1 MKKYFALF
9 MTFCM
14 GMSSV
19 AFAAAPSVTKI
30 NAGEY
35 KSYAVLSDGSL
46 YTWGFGH
53 GYDTITAEI
62 PKESWSSTP
71 VKTDS
76 GIAAAGAVN
85 QGTQWKIKTDGSYWQ
100 DSEYWD
106 APEKY
111 FNNAV
116 AAEGNYVLLS
126 DGTLWHLDTYDGV
139 EKVTSNV
146 KDFSIYIDTQ
156 LVVLKQDGSAWIY
169 DKYYEDPFG
178 FKAKTGELTK
188 FMDDVIDLEVG
199 AANLYVLKKDG
210 SLWGW
215 GDNMYGQLGK
225 GYASDY
231 NEPNDKIG
239 YRIMDNVASIET
251 GVGGTSV
258 FAIKEDGSLWAWGNG
273 TLGVLGVGTKGTIK
287 YYENT
292 ARYTGKMST
301 PAKVMDDVVAVS
313 SNLHTLILKKDGSL
327 WACGD
332 NSGYAVGDGTKL
344 KLDRIGD
351 HSQDRPEPV
360 KISLGVTTGEY
371 TAPSKFIDVQTGAY
385 YRKPVDWAVEKNITS
400 GTSSNTFSPD
410 QTCTRGQII
419 TFLWRAAGSPAP
431 RGTASFADVNQNMY
445 YAKAV
450 AWAAEKGMADG
461 VRFDP
466 DAPCTREMAVE
477 FMWKYAGSPDA
488 AKASFADVSAEAVDW
503 AVAEGITSGTS
514 ATTFSPD
521 QTCTRGQIVT
531 FLHRGFGK

>member
-1 MKKYFALF
+1 MKKFLALF

-19 AFAAAPSVTKI
+19 AFAAAPSITKI
-30 NAGEY
+30 NAGAY

-46 YTWGFGH
+46 YTWGFGNP
-53 GYDTITAEI
+53 YDTGSVEV
-62 PKESWSSTP
+62 KKGQWSSTP
-71 VKTDS
+71 VKTES
-76 GIAAAGAVN
+76 GIAAAGDVT
-85 QGTQWKIKTDGSYWQ
+85 QGVQWKIKTDGSYWQ

-106 APEKY
+106 APKKY
-111 FNNAV
+111 FSNAV
-116 AAEGNYVLLS
+116 AAEWNYVLLS
-126 DGTLWHLDTYDGV
+126 DGTLWLYDYYDTK
-139 EKVTSNV
+139 KVASNV
-146 KDFSIYIDTQ
+146 KDFSVYTSSTF
-156 LVVLKQDGSAWIY
+156 VVLKQDGSAWIWNP
-169 DKYYEDPFG
+169 YYEDPFG
-178 FKAKTGELTK
+178 FKAEKGVLTK
-188 FMDDVIDLEVG
+188 FMDGVIDLEVG
-199 AANLYVLKKDG
+199 TANLYVVKKDG

-258 FAIKEDGSLWAWGNG
+258 FAIKKDGSLWAWGNG
-273 TLGVLGVGTKGTIK
+273 THGVLGVGTKGSIK
-287 YYENT
+287 YNENFHF
-292 ARYTGKMST
+292 YNGKMPSPT
-301 PAKVMDDVVAVS
+301 KVMDDVAAVS
-313 SNLHTLILKKDGSL
+313 SDLHTLILKKDGSL
-327 WACGD
+327 WACG
-332 NSGYAVGDGTKL
+332 NNTGYEIGDGAKL
-344 KLDRIGD
+344 TLGRGPDY
-351 HSQDRPEPV
+351 SQDRIEPV
-360 KISLGVTTGEY
+360 KISLPVSTRKYVE
-371 TAPSKFIDVQTGAY
+371 PSKFIDVRTGAY
-385 YRKPVDWAVEKNITS
+385 YCEPVDWAVDKNITS

-461 VRFDP
+461 VRFNP

>member
-1 MKKYFALF
+1 MKKFLAFF

-19 AFAAAPSVTKI
+19 AFAAAPSITDI

-53 GYDTITAEI
+53 SYDTLGVEV
-62 PKESWSSTP
+62 KKCQWSSTP
-71 VKTDS
+71 LKTDS
-76 GIAAAGAVN
+76 GIAAAG
-85 QGTQWKIKTDGSYWQ
+85 GDQWKIKTDGSYWVH
-100 DSEYWD
+100 SEYNNSNKKW
-106 APEKY
+106 
-111 FNNAV
+111 FSNAV
-116 AAEGNYVLLS
+116 AAEGSYVLLS
-126 DGTLWHLDTYDGV
+126 DGTMWYYDYYGT
-139 EKVTSNV
+139 KKIASNV
-146 KDFSIYIDTQ
+146 KDFSVYTDNQ
-156 LVVLKQDGSAWIY
+156 FVVLKQDGGAWISNL
-169 DKYYEDPFG
+169 YYEDPFG
-178 FKAKTGELTK
+178 FKAEKGVLTK
-188 FMDDVIDLEVG
+188 FMDGVIDLEVG
-199 AANLYVLKKDG
+199 NANLYVLKKDG

-258 FAIKEDGSLWAWGNG
+258 SAIKKDGSLWAWGNG
-273 TLGVLGVGTKGTIK
+273 TNGVLGVGTKGSIK

-292 ARYTGKMST
+292 AKYTGKVAAPT
-301 PAKVMDDVVAVS
+301 KVMDDVAAVS
-313 SNLHTLILKKDGSL
+313 SDLHTMILKKDGSL

-332 NSGYAVGDGTKL
+332 NSGYEIGDGAKL
-344 KLDRIGD
+344 TLSPWAD
-351 HSQDRPEPV
+351 HSQDRIEPV
-360 KISLGVTTGEY
+360 KISLPVSTGKYVE
-371 TAPSKFIDVQTGAY
+371 PSKFVDVRTGAY
-385 YRKPVDWAVEKNITS
+385 YCEPVDWAVEKDITS

-431 RGTASFADVNQNMY
+431 RGGASFSDVDQNMY

-461 VRFDP
+461 VRFNP

-488 AKASFADVSAEAVDW
+488 AKANFADVSSEAVDW

-514 ATTFSPD
+514 NTTFSPE

-531 FLHRGFGK
+531 FLYRGFGE

>member
-1 MKKYFALF
+1 MKKFLALF

-14 GMSSV
+14 GMCSM
-19 AFAAAPSVTKI
+19 AFAAEPSITHI
-30 NAGEY
+30 DTGWY
-35 KSYAVLSDGSL
+35 YSYAVLSDGSL
-46 YTWGFGH
+46 YTWGYGDS
-53 GYDTITAEI
+53 YYTVSAEAH
-62 PKESWSSTP
+62 KGSWSSTP
-71 VKTDS
+71 VKTES
-76 GIAAAGAVN
+76 GVTAAGGVTN
-85 QGTQWKIKTDGSYWQ
+85 GIHWKIKADGSYW
-100 DSEYWD
+100 EYSALWD
-106 APEKY
+106 APVKL
-111 FNNAV
+111 FSNAV
-116 AAEGNYVLLS
+116 AAEKRFVLLS
-126 DGTLWHLDTYDGV
+126 DGTLWYSGSYGV

-146 KDFSIYIDTQ
+146 KDFSVYIDDQ
-156 LVVLKQDGSAWIY
+156 FVVLKQDGSAWIL

-178 FKAKTGELTK
+178 FKAEKGVLTK

-199 AANLYVLKKDG
+199 NANLYVLKKDG

-239 YRIMDNVASIET
+239 YQILDKVASIET

-258 FAIKEDGSLWAWGNG
+258 FAIKKDGSLWAWGNG
-273 TLGVLGVGTKGTIK
+273 TDGVLGVGEKGSIK
-287 YYENT
+287 YRENT
-292 ARYTGKMST
+292 AKYTGKVAT
-301 PAKVMDDVVAVS
+301 PTKVMDDVAAVS
-313 SNLHTLILKKDGSL
+313 SELHTLILKEDGSL
-327 WACGD
+327 WACGS
-332 NSGYAVGDGTKL
+332 NTGYEIGDGAKL
-344 KLDRIGD
+344 TLSRWVD
-351 HSQDRPEPV
+351 HSQDRIESV
-360 KISLGVTTGEY
+360 KISLPVSTGKYVE
-371 TAPSKFIDVQTGAY
+371 PSKFIDVRTGEY
-385 YRKPVDWAVEKNITS
+385 YCEPIDWAVNKNITS
-400 GTSSNTFSPD
+400 GTSANTFSPD

-431 RGTASFADVNQNMY
+431 RGGASFADVDQNMY

-461 VRFDP
+461 VRFNP

-488 AKASFADVSAEAVDW
+488 AKANFADVSAEAVDW